1 MVGPTKISTGPHV
14 LEKQHF
20 VGEKAEQWS
29 STVQWTVEHGSIVAL
44 FTKVNSAG
52 ELIHAHCS
60 REQFFF

>member
-29 STVQWTVEHGSIVAL
+29 MAPLFSEQWSYAPLLTVR
-44 FTKVNSAG
+44 VN
-52 ELIHAHCS
+52 
-60 REQFFF
+60 